1 MKREKI
7 TINKSGIITLPGNPV
22 ETVWMLD
29 FEIAE
34 LFGVMIPTIKSNIQ
48 AILKS
53 RVVKPDHTHD
63 GTVIGNALLPDY
75 FGLDMITAL
84 AFRINSLKAKS
95 FREYILGKLYAVNT
109 QSTPNIIIQVNA
121 DKRFNEEKIIFN

>member
-7 TINKSGIITLPGNPV
+7 TISENDVITLPSNLT
-22 ETVWMLD
+22 ETIWMRG

-53 RVVKPDHTHD
+53 RVVKPGHTHG
-63 GTVIGNALLPDY
+63 GTVIGNTILPDY
-75 FGLDMITAL
+75 FGLYIVVAL
-84 AFRINSLKAKS
+84 AFRIKPLNSKL
-95 FREYILGKLYAVNT
+95 FREYILGKLYTVNT
-109 QSTPNIIIQVNA
+109 QSIFTQVNT
-121 DKRFNEEKIIFN
+121 DKRLNKEKVIFN